1 MRWGE
6 LAESVAAMALLIV
19 LGPAAALGQK
29 GGQQG
34 GAGWRTAEDRRHQA
48 LEHVRLQQLWYVH
61 QLTDTWQSE
70 EDDGNPSNR
79 CDFD

>member
-1 MRWGE
+1 MRWSE

-34 GAGWRTAEDRRHQA
+34 RSWMESGRGPAPPSTRARASPAALVGAPAHA
-48 LEHVRLQQLWYVH
+48 HLAVRGGRW
-61 QLTDTWQSE
+61 
-70 EDDGNPSNR
+70 
-79 CDFD
+79 